1 MLKITKKNFQLY
13 VLVMSRTVHVWLWVR
28 VQLQSLKNFQDEAL
42 PHELFLTTKQTFKIR
57 NAFTNN
63 MSTEKKIS
71 KAQIYKIIR
80 SGRSFGSS
88 LGNLDKKVLTHV
100 AIAFARDNLSG
111 LVSNKTSDTIN
122 NFERKIIEKGT
133 VSRKRICFVHF
144 K

>member
-1 MLKITKKNFQLY
+1 MLKITKKNFQ
-13 VLVMSRTVHVWLWVR
+13 
-28 VQLQSLKNFQDEAL
+28 DEAL
-42 PHELFLTTKQTFKIR
+42 PDELFLTTKQTFKIR

-63 MSTEKKIS
+63 SSTEKKLS
-71 KAQIYKIIR
+71 KAQIYKIIQ
-80 SGRSFGSS
+80 SGGSFGSS

-111 LVSNKTSDTIN
+111 LVSNITSNTIN
-122 NFERKIIEKGT
+122 KFESKMVGKGA